1 MAYTKGDIVQHT
13 AWMDASEILI
23 KLKDE
28 AAAAAVRLFY
38 EEVERGDIS
47 VEGKML
53 EFDDASDSLSRDMFL
68 IGNLIKSKHEF
79 EKLQESKATLQG
91 GRAVKFNEAV
101 SELEK
106 LFGIVEGLQ
115 DWDSDVGRAVAS
127 QSVED
132 ALISTISSKP
142 ERISLLSSLLS
153 DRYIGKEALA
163 ADEWIILE
171 RVLIKCGNSIMK

>member
-1 MAYTKGDIVQHT
+1 MSDNVQHT

-28 AAAAAVRLFY
+28 AAAAAIRIFY
-38 EEVERGDIS
+38 EQVENGNIS
-47 VEGKML
+47 IEGKML

-79 EKLQESKATLQG
+79 EKLQEN
-91 GRAVKFNEAV
+91 RAVSQGDRTAKFNETV

-115 DWDSDVGRAVAS
+115 DWDSDVGRAIAS
-127 QSVED
+127 SSIED
-132 ALISTISSKP
+132 AFIITITSKP
-142 ERISLLSSLLS
+142 ERISLLASLLS
-153 DRYIGKEALA
+153 DSYISKETLD

-171 RVLIKCGNSIMK
+171 RVLIKCGNSILK

>member
-1 MAYTKGDIVQHT
+1 MGDNVQHT

-28 AAAAAVRLFY
+28 AAAAAIRIFY
-38 EEVERGDIS
+38 EEVESGNIS
-47 VEGKML
+47 IEGKML

-79 EKLQESKATLQG
+79 ERLQENGTALQG
-91 GRAVKFNEAV
+91 NRAARFSESV

-115 DWDSDVGRAVAS
+115 DWDSDIGRAIAS
-127 QSVED
+127 SSIED
-132 ALISTISSKP
+132 AFISTITSKP
-142 ERISLLSSLLS
+142 ERISLLASLLS
-153 DRYIGKEALA
+153 DSHISKETLDAE
-163 ADEWIILE
+163 EWIILE
-171 RVLIKCGNSIMK
+171 RVLIKCGNSILK